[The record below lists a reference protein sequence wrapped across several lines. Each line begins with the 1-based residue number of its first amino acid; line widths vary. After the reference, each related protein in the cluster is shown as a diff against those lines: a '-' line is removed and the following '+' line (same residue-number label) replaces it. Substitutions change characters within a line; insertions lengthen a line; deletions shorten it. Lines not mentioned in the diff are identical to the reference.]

1 MRLFLI
7 RLILSLSIC
16 AISTSNLLATEN
28 YCSKAEAIAAKTE
41 ADTLRSWQTIY
52 NSYKKYHQCDDGAIA
67 AGYSDSIIKVLAN
80 NWKSIQDLNG
90 LVKIDKDFLKF
101 ILKHI
106 DGTVTSCD
114 VQKVYDNANQ
124 HCPKDSSTL
133 CSLIK
138 IKTEDWLREF
148 KKEEDAFRFIIKL
161 NFISPIVIFVVI
173 VGLFY
178 LLRHQFNLKTS
189 FSDCMNSCFKWGV
202 RAAAA
207 SFGVFFLWMV
217 LYSFI
222 TGNSVNQAPVALIFI
237 IGTIFAIGFFIG
249 FIVWCKSNLRNKDT
263 ETKSEN

>member
-28 YCSKAEAIAAKTE
+28 YCSKAEAIAAKNE

-52 NSYKKYHQCDDGAIA
+52 DSYKKYHQCDDGAIA
-67 AGYSDSIIKVLAN
+67 AGYSDSIIKMLAN
-80 NWKSIQDLNG
+80 NWESIQDLNR
-90 LVKIDKDFLKF
+90 LINIDKDFLKF
-101 ILKHI
+101 ILNHI
-106 DGTVTSCD
+106 DETATSCD

-124 HCPKDSSTL
+124 HCPKDSSAL

-138 IKTEDWLREF
+138 IKAEDWLRKF

-161 NFISPIVIFVVI
+161 NFISPIVIFIVI
-173 VGLFY
+173 VGMFY
-178 LLRHQFNLKTS
+178 LIRHQFKLKTS

-202 RAAAA
+202 RAMAA

-222 TGNSVNQAPVALIFI
+222 TGNNVNQAPLALIFF
-237 IGTIFAIGFFIG
+237 IGTIFASGFIIG
-249 FIVWCKSNLRNKDT
+249 FIVWCKSNLTNRYT
-263 ETKSEN
+263 EIKSEK